1 MVKVQLEDEMS
12 QIFQCIESNQ
22 NFLLTGGAGSGKTY
36 SLVNVI
42 KKIIF
47 DNPSLKISCITY
59 TNTAVREIEGRINHE
74 NLRVSTIHDFLWDSI
89 KNFQKEMKQ
98 GLIYLINSEDSRIK
112 IPNYDEFIQDSR
124 IKIPNY
130 DEFIQD
136 SYFNELEKGIQY
148 KEYNQIKNGI
158 ISHDEVLELANYMFK
173 KHPLLC
179 DVLKDKYQFIFIDEY
194 QDTSSLV
201 IEIFLKHIRQGKKRN
216 VIGFFGD
223 SMQSIYDE
231 GVGSLEEYILSGD
244 VQEIQKKQNRRN
256 PRLVIE
262 LANKLRVDKLIQEPS
277 NDRQA
282 PNMYNGLVKEGNI
295 KFLYSSAND
304 LDVVKSSE
312 FFGEWN
318 FGDPK
323 QTKELNLTHNII
335 ANKAGFAELMA
346 IYDKDPIILFKND
359 ILNKIKQDT
368 KENKEK
374 ILNDKNI
381 TFEEVTK
388 LYPIKNRE
396 KQFKK
401 ELIQQ
406 DPDTNELY
414 EQLKNCPFSTV
425 KNIYLNKDSLI
436 DDKKQNRDDDGKR
449 GTKRDNLIKH
459 LFKIQTLIQLYKEKK
474 YNEFIRRTEFS
485 ITSISKKRE
494 IKTII
499 DTIEKMSDRTI
510 EKVINFAHESGLC
523 RKDDDFTRFVENNKY
538 LFNRVSK
545 VKYQEFQNLF
555 KYLEGFTPFST
566 QHKIKGEEF
575 DNVLVI
581 LDNGK
586 WNKYNFEYL
595 FCNRIDKRKVL
606 ERSQKI
612 FYVCCTRAKENLV
625 VFYYNP
631 NEDVIEKAKE
641 WFGENNVHRI
651 EM

>member
-1 MVKVQLEDEMS
+1 MVKVQLEDEVS
-12 QIFQCIESNQ
+12 QIFQCIKSNQ

-47 DNPSLKISCITY
+47 DNPSLRISCITY

-112 IPNYDEFIQDSR
+112 IPNYDEL
-124 IKIPNY
+124 
-130 DEFIQD
+130 IQD
-136 SYFNELEKGIQY
+136 SYFSELENGIQY

-173 KHPLLC
+173 THPLLC
-179 DVLKDKYQFIFIDEY
+179 DLLKDKYQFIFIDEY

-201 IEIFLKHIRQGKKRN
+201 IEIFLKHIRQGKKKN

-231 GVGSLEEYILSGD
+231 GIGSLEEYILSGD
-244 VQEIQKKQNRRN
+244 VQEIRKKQNRRN
-256 PRLVIE
+256 PKVVIE
-262 LANKLRVDKLIQEPS
+262 LANRLRVDKLIQEPS
-277 NDRQA
+277 SDKQA
-282 PNMYNGLVKEGNI
+282 PNMYNGLVKEGSI
-295 KFLYSSAND
+295 KFLYSAIND
-304 LDVVKSSE
+304 LELVKSSE
-312 FFGEWN
+312 FFRDWDFN
-318 FGDPK
+318 NPK
-323 QTKELNLTHNII
+323 QTKELNLTHNLI
-335 ANKAGFAELMA
+335 AAKAGFTELME
-346 IYDKDPIILFKND
+346 IYDKDPIISFKND
-359 ILNKIKQDT
+359 LLNKIKQDT
-368 KENKEK
+368 NEKKEN
-374 ILNDKNI
+374 ILNDTNI

-388 LYPIKNRE
+388 LYPIQNKKKE
-396 KQFKK
+396 LKK
-401 ELIQQ
+401 ELIQEN
-406 DPDTNELY
+406 PNTNVLY
-414 EQLKNCPFSTV
+414 EQLKDCPFSTV
-425 KNIYLNKDSLI
+425 KKIYLNKDALI
-436 DDKKQNRDDDGKR
+436 DDKKQDRNDDGKK
-449 GTKRDNLIKH
+449 GSKRDNLIKH

-474 YNEFIRRTEFS
+474 YNDFIRKTEFS

-499 DTIEKMSDRTI
+499 DTIEKMSNQTI

-523 RKDDDFTRFVENNKY
+523 RKDDDFTRFVEKNKY

-595 FCNRIDKRKVL
+595 FCNRIDKRRVL

-612 FYVCCTRAKENLV
+612 FYVCCTRAKENLI
-625 VFYYNP
+625 VFYNNP
-631 NEDVIEKAKE
+631 NDGVIEKAKE

>member
-12 QIFQCIESNQ
+12 RIFQCIESNQ

-89 KNFQKEMKQ
+89 KNFQKEMKR
-98 GLIYLINSEDSRIK
+98 GLIYLINNE
-112 IPNYDEFIQDSR
+112 NSR

-179 DVLKDKYQFIFIDEY
+179 DLLKDKYQFIFIDEY
-194 QDTSSLV
+194 QDTSPLV

-231 GVGSLEEYILSGD
+231 GVGNLEEYILSGD

-282 PNMYNGLVKEGNI
+282 PNMHNGLVKEGNI
-295 KFLYSSAND
+295 KFLYSLVND
-304 LDVVKSSE
+304 LDVIKSSE
-312 FFGEWN
+312 FFEGWN
-318 FGDPK
+318 FDDPK

-449 GTKRDNLIKH
+449 GTKKDNLIKH
-459 LFKIQTLIQLYKEKK
+459 LFKIQTLIQLYKEK
-474 YNEFIRRTEFS
+474 NI
-485 ITSISKKRE
+485 
-494 IKTII
+494 
-499 DTIEKMSDRTI
+499 M
-510 EKVINFAHESGLC
+510 
-523 RKDDDFTRFVENNKY
+523 
-538 LFNRVSK
+538 
-545 VKYQEFQNLF
+545 
-555 KYLEGFTPFST
+555 
-566 QHKIKGEEF
+566 
-575 DNVLVI
+575 I
-581 LDNGK
+581 LLGK
-586 WNKYNFEYL
+586 PSL
-595 FCNRIDKRKVL
+595 L
-606 ERSQKI
+606 
-612 FYVCCTRAKENLV
+612 
-625 VFYYNP
+625 
-631 NEDVIEKAKE
+631 
-641 WFGENNVHRI
+641 
-651 EM
+651 

>member
-12 QIFQCIESNQ
+12 RIFQCIESNQ

-89 KNFQKEMKQ
+89 KNFQKEMKR
-98 GLIYLINSEDSRIK
+98 GLIYLINNE
-112 IPNYDEFIQDSR
+112 NSR

-179 DVLKDKYQFIFIDEY
+179 DLLKDKYQFIFIDEY
-194 QDTSSLV
+194 QDTSPLV

-231 GVGSLEEYILSGD
+231 GVGNLEEYILSGD

-282 PNMYNGLVKEGNI
+282 PNMHNGLVKEGNI
-295 KFLYSSAND
+295 KFLYSLVND
-304 LDVVKSSE
+304 LDVIKSSE
-312 FFGEWN
+312 FFEGWN
-318 FGDPK
+318 FDDPK

-449 GTKRDNLIKH
+449 GTKKDNLIKH

-474 YNEFIRRTEFS
+474 YNDFIRKTEFT

-499 DTIEKMSDRTI
+499 DTLEEMSDKTI
-510 EKVINFAHESGLC
+510 EDVINFAHVNGLC
-523 RKDDDFTRFVENNKY
+523 RKDDDFTRFVENNSY
-538 LFNRVSK
+538 LYNRVK
-545 VKYQEFQNLF
+545 QVKYRVFQDLF
-555 KYLEGFTPFST
+555 RYVEGFTPFST

-575 DNVLVI
+575 NNVLVI

-595 FCNRIDKRKVL
+595 FCNRIEKRKVL
-606 ERSQKI
+606 ERTQKI
-612 FYVCCTRAKENLV
+612 FYVCCTRAKENLI

-631 NEDVIEKAKE
+631 NEFVVEQAIK
-641 WFGENNVHRI
+641 WFGENNVQKI
-651 EM
+651 ET